1 MKRIYEVL
9 KSYDCV
15 AAFHVLATSED
26 EAIKR
31 CTENHFRKSYDD
43 GTYHDVATIDQIWS
57 IEDYEKQ
64 FGKYSP
70 QEEL

>member
-31 CTENHFRKSYDD
+31 CTENHFYKSYDS
-43 GTYHDVATIDQIWS
+43 GPYHDVATVEENWS
-57 IEDYEKQ
+57 LKEYEEE
-64 FGKYSP
+64 FGEYD
-70 QEEL
+70 E